1 MYISKL
7 NIEGY
12 KNCKNKSQI
21 LLNKGLNIL
30 VGENASGKTTIIN
43 ALRLILKEN
52 EFSFMNIN
60 EDDFYKSFREDKQS
74 ESIKIDINLEELS
87 PDEEVTFL
95 TWCDA
100 DFKAMLHLEV
110 GINPNRKGYYKKSI
124 WGGAS
129 MTSAFEEETFDCI
142 DCIYLPPLR
151 DAEEKLTNGRKSRLA
166 TLLKHQYGLKDDR
179 DALVEKVLEF
189 NKNITTNEEGNYNQI
204 AKAKDDINTN
214 IKNIMGEIFG
224 QSINLQFA
232 DVSFNRILENIKMV
246 FFPEINATDIKEFR
260 EIAINSLGYNN
271 LLYIATVFAEL
282 QIAGK
287 TKELFTVLLI
297 EEPEAHLH
305 PQLQI
310 KLIKHLETLANQQS
324 NTQVIITTHSP
335 ILASSVSIDNLIHVA
350 EKNDT
355 IQGTSLRKL
364 GLGDSKNYI
373 NRWLDI
379 TKSTLLFSKGI
390 ILVEGISESMV
401 IPELAKLCLCKYNNL
416 NIGSHLP
423 SSLEEA
429 GVSVI
434 NINGINFRHFIK
446 LFCNIEKSVSN
457 ISIPI
462 RCAGITDNDPE
473 KEEVIC
479 RNKNDEKIK
488 VKIETYPTLSEAIE
502 GKNSALELIPIVNK
516 SNYAR
521 LYHSPLKTFEYDLA
535 MEGNVMIMI
544 KSLYNVWYSKTG
556 KTKDTCKDIIEN
568 FDDNKLYDY
577 SKFIHKKVSDKKL
590 GKGMFAQEL
599 AEIIKKQYDKKIA
612 EVDLN
617 YENKERIF
625 GEIIKIFLVPEY
637 IYNAVIWACG
647 GDVSD

>member
-12 KNCKNKSQI
+12 KNCKNKSEIQ
-21 LLNKGLNIL
+21 LNKGLNIL

-43 ALRLILKEN
+43 ALRMILKEN

-60 EDDFYKSFREDKQS
+60 EDDFYKSFKKNEQS
-74 ESIKIDINLEELS
+74 KNIKIDISLEELS
-87 PDEEVTFL
+87 SNEEVTFL

-100 DFKAMLHLEV
+100 NFNAKLHLEV
-110 GINPNRKGYYKKSI
+110 DTNPNRKGYFKKNI

-129 MTSAFEEETFDCI
+129 KTSAFEEETFDCI

-151 DAEEKLTNGRKSRLA
+151 DAEEKLTNGKKSRLA
-166 TLLKHQYGLKDDR
+166 TLLKHQYKDKDDEKI
-179 DALVEKVLEF
+179 LVEKVSEF
-189 NKNITTNEEGNYNQI
+189 NNQITNNEGNNYKEI
-204 AKAKDDINTN
+204 SKAKDDINFN
-214 IKNIMGEIFG
+214 IKNSMGETFG

-232 DVSFNRILENIKMV
+232 DVSFNKILENIKMV
-246 FFPEINATDIKEFR
+246 FFPEINVTDIKRFR
-260 EIAINSLGYNN
+260 DIAINSLGYNN

-287 TKELFTVLLI
+287 SKDLFTVLLI

-310 KLIKHLETLANQQS
+310 KLIKHLENLANQQT

-335 ILASSVSIDNLIHVA
+335 ILASSVSIDNLIHVSDQ
-350 EKNDT
+350 NDT
-355 IQGTSLRKL
+355 IKATSLCKL
-364 GLGDSKNYI
+364 ELEDSKNYI

-379 TKSTLLFSKGI
+379 TKSTLLFSKGV

-401 IPELAKLCLCKYNNL
+401 IPELAKICLCKYNSCNVKQ
-416 NIGSHLP
+416 LP

-434 NINGINFRHFIK
+434 NINGINFKHFIK
-446 LFCNIEKSVSN
+446 LFCSLDENVDSIK
-457 ISIPI
+457 IPI
-462 RCAGITDNDPE
+462 KCSGITDNDPE
-473 KEEVIC
+473 KEEIYAEK
-479 RNKNDEKIK
+479 RNGEKIK
-488 VKIETYPTLSEAIE
+488 VKIDTYPNWNENIE
-502 GKNSALELIPIVNK
+502 GKNSALELIPQINK
-516 SNYAR
+516 SDYAR

-535 MEGNVMIMI
+535 MEENIKVMVKCLNNI
-544 KSLYNVWYSKTG
+544 WYSKTG
-556 KTKDTCKDIIEN
+556 EVKDTCKDVIEN
-568 FDDNKLYDY
+568 YDSTKLQEY
-577 SKFIHKKVSDKKL
+577 SMFIHKRASDKKL

-599 AEIIKKQYDKKIA
+599 AESIKKQYDEKVLA
-612 EVDLN
+612 LHSQDETRESVCN
-617 YENKERIF
+617 
-625 GEIIKIFLVPEY
+625 EIIKIFNVPEY
-637 IYNAVIWACG
+637 IYNSVIWVCG